1 MKMKYSLQQI
11 YNVIS
16 AVLFLIGAIFMLVNT
31 FTPDQGW
38 SLWVGLGFAIVATVM
53 YVLLLLEN
61 RKATIKKL
69 EEPNQ

>member
-38 SLWVGLGFAIVATVM
+38 SLWVGLGLAIVATVM